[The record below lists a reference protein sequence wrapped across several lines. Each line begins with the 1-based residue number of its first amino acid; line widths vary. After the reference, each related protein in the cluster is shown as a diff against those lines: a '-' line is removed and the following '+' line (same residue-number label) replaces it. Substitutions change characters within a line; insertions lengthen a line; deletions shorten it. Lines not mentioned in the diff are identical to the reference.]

1 MIMKTRE
8 MLFDLANSYLLGEK
22 RFNEVT
28 EAAGLK
34 KTESFLSLH
43 GLKIEYNE
51 MEVDPE
57 GVTTEDNERINALIY
72 QWIDDT
78 IAAEKEPKTYSA
90 TYHTSNGTEPVKAF
104 TFTDKEKAIK
114 EITSIGASE
123 TPLGGHVKIK
133 VWNDE
138 DEEVIEQTIDV
149 E

>member
-1 MIMKTRE
+1 MKTRE

-22 RFNEVT
+22 RFNEVAA
-28 EAAGLK
+28 EAGLK

-43 GLKIEYNE
+43 GLKMEYDE
-51 MEVDPE
+51 LEVDSE
-57 GVTTEDNERINALIY
+57 GVTAEDNERINTMIY
-72 QWIDDT
+72 QWADDT
-78 IAAEKEPKTYSA
+78 IAVEKQPKTYSA

-114 EITSIGASE
+114 EITSIGVSE
-123 TPLGGHVKIK
+123 TSLGGHVKIK

-138 DEEVIEQTIDV
+138 DEEVIEKIIDV